1 MAKVRII
8 ILFALSFA
16 GCLSMVD
23 PNRKYKE
30 HLTSAHLVAVPR
42 AQRPDASRAF
52 RMTSARYRP
61 DRIEQSIQAI

>member
-8 ILFALSFA
+8 ILFSLSFA

-52 RMTSARYRP
+52 RM
-61 DRIEQSIQAI
+61 I